1 MIDDPVIVPLSIV
14 PALADCRNDRFD
26 GILYLDG
33 IRTLDH
39 TRRFQPPKPS
49 GGVGAELHPVLPF
62 QGRTIMAKERQPDN
76 QPRCIKCGNL
86 SFVRNIDASS
96 QARAIH
102 PATGARLP

>member
-1 MIDDPVIVPLSIV
+1 
-14 PALADCRNDRFD
+14 
-26 GILYLDG
+26 
-33 IRTLDH
+33 
-39 TRRFQPPKPS
+39 
-49 GGVGAELHPVLPF
+49 
-62 QGRTIMAKERQPDN
+62 MAKERQPDN